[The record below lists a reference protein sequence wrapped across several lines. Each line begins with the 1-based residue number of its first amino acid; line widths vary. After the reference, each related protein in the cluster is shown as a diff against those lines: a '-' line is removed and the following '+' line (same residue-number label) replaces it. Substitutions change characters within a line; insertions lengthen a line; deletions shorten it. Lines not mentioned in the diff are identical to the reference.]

1 MLDPTRRQFLGRG
14 SRLALGSLALESLL
28 RGGALGREKAKAKRV
43 IYLCQSGAPSQ
54 IDLFDTKPGLAKRFN
69 EELPAS
75 IRQGQRLTTMTSGQA
90 RFPIAPSIFQFA
102 QHGQSGATVS

>member
-54 IDLFDTKPGLAKRFN
+54 IDLFDHKPGLAKRFN
-69 EELPAS
+69 
-75 IRQGQRLTTMTSGQA
+75 
-90 RFPIAPSIFQFA
+90 
-102 QHGQSGATVS
+102 